1 MYREDCNV
9 YDFVVVEVKKIYA
22 HDSLTFNDTGKQRS
36 WSLKGLGCDCLD
48 RDVEKISKVLYA
60 NAVGSLMY
68 LMVCMRPGIMFGVW
82 TDRGN
87 HVDVTSF
94 VDLDYAKDLDKGRS
108 IIGYE
113 VHGCVVNW
121 NATLQHVVALST
133 IEAEYM
139 AFTKVIKEGGFTY
152 RRISCFHEGL
162 ATSLRVITLSK
173 RSGSKVVK
181 VLSWVYLKHNVVDS
195 LEGRYL
201 DKNLIKVPIFEEQ
214 TGDRSINPFMAGL
227 DLGTA
232 SRYIHQQH
240 QQQQQLH
247 LSDLQLHNNQ
257 PENNHHQLFSN
268 NHHQH
273 QEEDDHGHDLV
284 SPNSGGG
291 GSGDIVGRRPRGR
304 PAGSKNKP
312 KPPVIITRES
322 ANTLRAHILEI
333 GNGCDVFDCIAT
345 YARKRQRGICILSGS
360 GIVTNVSLRQP
371 AASGSVMALHGR
383 FEILSLSGSFLPPP
397 APPGA
402 TSLTIFLAGGQ
413 GQVVGGNV
421 VGELTAA
428 GPVIVIASS
437 FTNVAYERLP
447 LEDEETEG
455 GGLQMQ
461 QPASHTDGGDGGGIN
476 GSNPFPDPSSGLPFF
491 NLPLSMPPNV
501 QLPVDHYK
509 NPADYPRSNNNNPF

>member
-1 MYREDCNV
+1 
-9 YDFVVVEVKKIYA
+9 
-22 HDSLTFNDTGKQRS
+22 
-36 WSLKGLGCDCLD
+36 
-48 RDVEKISKVLYA
+48 
-60 NAVGSLMY
+60 
-68 LMVCMRPGIMFGVW
+68 
-82 TDRGN
+82 
-87 HVDVTSF
+87 
-94 VDLDYAKDLDKGRS
+94 
-108 IIGYE
+108 
-113 VHGCVVNW
+113 
-121 NATLQHVVALST
+121 
-133 IEAEYM
+133 
-139 AFTKVIKEGGFTY
+139 
-152 RRISCFHEGL
+152 
-162 ATSLRVITLSK
+162 
-173 RSGSKVVK
+173 
-181 VLSWVYLKHNVVDS
+181 
-195 LEGRYL
+195 
-201 DKNLIKVPIFEEQ
+201 
-214 TGDRSINPFMAGL
+214 MAGL

-240 QQQQQLH
+240 HHQQQQQLH
-247 LSDLQLHNNQ
+247 LSDLQLHSSQPDPNQNNHHLFSDHN
-257 PENNHHQLFSN
+257 NNHHQ
-268 NHHQH
+268 
-273 QEEDDHGHDLV
+273 DDDGGQDLV

-291 GSGDIVGRRPRGR
+291 GGGGDIVGRRPRGR

-371 AASGSVMALHGR
+371 SAAGSVVALHGR

-447 LEDEETEG
+447 LEDEEVEG
-455 GGLQMQ
+455 GGGLHMQ
-461 QPASHTDGGDGGGIN
+461 QPASQDGTGSGGGGGIN
-476 GSNPFPDPSSGLPFF
+476 SNNPFPDPSTGLPFF

-501 QLPVDHYK
+501 QLPVDHHYK
-509 NPADYPRSNNNNPF
+509 NPADYPRTNNNNPF